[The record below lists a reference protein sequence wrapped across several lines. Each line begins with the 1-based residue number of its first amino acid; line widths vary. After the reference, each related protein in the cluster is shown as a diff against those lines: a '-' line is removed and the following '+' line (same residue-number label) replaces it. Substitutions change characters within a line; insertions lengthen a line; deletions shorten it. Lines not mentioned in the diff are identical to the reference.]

1 MSWKINPEWVAATH
15 HLVFSA
21 QFLPGGCYEGMTLEQ
36 ALERLE
42 KLYAEELTAVEAA
55 QRLVNMSNINDEQIR
70 ADKQHAKL
78 LVGNLQILKVLAP
91 SRERSL
97 AITKVQEAIMW
108 LGMDLKRLGT
118 PTPYPQS
125 YNPESPVVEPTADNL
140 KL

>member
-1 MSWKINPEWVAATH
+1 MSWKLNPDWMAATH
-15 HLVFSA
+15 HIVFSA
-21 QFLPGGCYEGMTLEQ
+21 QFLPGGCYEGMSLEQ
-36 ALERLE
+36 ALERLDR
-42 KLYAEELTAVEAA
+42 LYMEGLTAVEAA
-55 QRLVNMSNINDEQIR
+55 QQLVTMNINDEQIR
-70 ADKQHAKL
+70 ADKQLRVL
-78 LVGNLQILKVLAP
+78 LDGNLQILKVMAP